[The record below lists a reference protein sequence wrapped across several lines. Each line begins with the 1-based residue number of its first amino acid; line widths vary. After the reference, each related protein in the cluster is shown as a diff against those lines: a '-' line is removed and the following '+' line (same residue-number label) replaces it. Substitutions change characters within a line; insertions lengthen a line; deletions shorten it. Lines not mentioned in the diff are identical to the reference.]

1 VRFDY
6 VIIGSGM
13 GGSVLTRRL
22 VAAGAS
28 VCLLERGG
36 FVKQEKSNWDIV
48 DVVVKKK
55 YQAEETWYDLEGRP
69 FQPRVYYNVGGS
81 SRFYG
86 AAAYR
91 LRRRDF
97 REQRYADGV
106 SPGWPFPYEELEPY
120 YDRAEG
126 LLHVRGLR
134 GEDPTDPG
142 GRAYPDPPIEHEA
155 FVADLA
161 DRLKKQG
168 LRPFHTPLAID
179 FGPGGRCRKGSPCD
193 GFPCMVRAKGDAENR
208 ILRPLLLKKPEKLSL
223 ITEARVLR
231 LKTADHGT
239 TVFAAL
245 FEKGGILQQVEGRF
259 FLLCAG
265 ALNSALILLD
275 SRDEHHPDGL
285 ANSSG
290 LVGRN
295 YMCHNNTVLM
305 AFHPFRKNP
314 TVMQKTLSCNDFYL
328 LGGYAD
334 GDGGVAGEAADGAAG
349 GAGGNIQLRGKV
361 QPENLRGSPRLY
373 LRLLKRFVAAR
384 SADFW
389 IMSEDLPDRNNRIYR
404 DGQSRVRLER
414 KPTNIDAHH
423 QLVAGF
429 TKILKRAGFP
439 FVISVPRGLDSVQH
453 QSGTVRMGTDPGSS
467 VLDPFCRTHDVP
479 NLYVVDGGFFP
490 SSGAVNPALTITA
503 QALRVAD
510 HLLDTSFN

>member
-1 VRFDY
+1 VSKPFDY
-6 VIIGSGM
+6 VIIGSGV

-22 VAAGAS
+22 VESGAT

-36 FVKQEKSNWDIV
+36 FVKQEKANWDV
-48 DVVVKKK
+48 EEVVVKRR
-55 YQAEETWYDLEGRP
+55 YQAEETWYDLQGRP
-69 FQPRVYYNVGGS
+69 FHPRVYYNVGGS

-97 REQRYADGV
+97 QEQRYADGI

-120 YDRAEG
+120 YDRAEN
-126 LLHVRGLR
+126 LLGVRGLR

-142 GRAYPDPPIEHEA
+142 GRAYPNPPIEHEP

-161 DRLKKQG
+161 DRLKKRG

-193 GFPCMVRAKGDAENR
+193 GFPCMVRAKGEAENR
-208 ILRPLLLKKPEKLSL
+208 ILRPLLLKKPDNLSL

-231 LKTADHGT
+231 LLTDHS
-239 TVFAAL
+239 AAAVRSAL
-245 FEKGGILQQVEGRF
+245 YEKEGSRHEVEGNSF
-259 FLLCAG
+259 VLCAG

-275 SRDEHHPDGL
+275 SRNRFHPDGL

-305 AFHPFRKNP
+305 AFHPCRRNR
-314 TVMQKTLSCNDFYL
+314 TIMQKTLSCNDFYL
-328 LGGYAD
+328 P
-334 GDGGVAGEAADGAAG
+334 GAASGLTAG
-349 GAGGNIQLRGKV
+349 GTGGGPADAPAGNIQLRGKV
-361 QPENLRGSPRLY
+361 QPENLRGSPSMY
-373 LRLLKRFVAAR
+373 LRLLRRFIAGR

-389 IMSEDLPDRNNRIYR
+389 IMSEDLPDPGNRIFR
-404 DGQSRVRLER
+404 DGQSRIRLER
-414 KPTNIDAHH
+414 IPRNIDAHH
-423 QLVAGF
+423 DLVASF
-429 TKILKRAGFP
+429 TGILKRAGFP
-439 FVISVPRGLDSVQH
+439 FVIPVERGLESVQH
-453 QSGTVRMGTDPGSS
+453 QSGTARMGTDPGSS
-467 VLDPFCRTHDVP
+467 VLDPFCRSHDIP
-479 NLYVVDGGFFP
+479 NLRVVDGSFFP
-490 SSGAVNPALTITA
+490 SSGAVNPALTIAA

-510 HLLDTSFN
+510 HLLDNSFD

>member
-1 VRFDY
+1 VSKPFDF

-13 GGSVLTRRL
+13 GGSVLARRL
-22 VAAGAS
+22 AESGAA

-36 FVKQEKSNWDIV
+36 FVKQEKANWDAAEV
-48 DVVVKKK
+48 LVKRR
-55 YQAEETWYDLEGRP
+55 YQADETWYDLEGRP
-69 FQPRVYYNVGGS
+69 FHPRVYYNVGGS

-91 LRRRDF
+91 LRRQDF
-97 REQRYADGV
+97 REKRHADGI

-120 YDRAEG
+120 YDQAEH
-126 LLHVRGLR
+126 LLGVRGRR

-142 GRAYPDPPIEHEA
+142 GMEYPHPPIEHEP

-161 DRLKKQG
+161 ARLKKQG

-208 ILRPLLLKKPEKLSL
+208 ILRPLLLKKPDNLSL
-223 ITEARVLR
+223 VTEARVLR
-231 LKTADHGT
+231 LHTEHSGTA
-239 TVFAAL
+239 VRSAL
-245 FEKGGILQQVEGRF
+245 YEKKGSRHEVEGNTF
-259 FLLCAG
+259 VLSAG

-275 SRDEHHPDGL
+275 SRDRFHPDGL

-305 AFHPFRKNP
+305 AFHPCRRNP
-314 TVMQKTLSCNDFYL
+314 TIMQKTLSCNDFYL
-328 LGGYAD
+328 P
-334 GDGGVAGEAADGAAG
+334 GVAAGGPAAAG

-361 QPENLRGSPRLY
+361 QPENLRGSPRIY
-373 LRLLKRFVAAR
+373 LRLLRRFIAER

-389 IMSEDLPDRNNRIYR
+389 IMSEDLPDPNNRIYR
-404 DGQSRVRLER
+404 DGQSKIRLER
-414 KPTNIDAHH
+414 TPTNIDAHR

-429 TKILKRAGFP
+429 TRILKRAGFP
-439 FVISVPRGLDSVQH
+439 FVIPVERGLESVQH
-453 QSGTVRMGTDPGSS
+453 QSGTARMGTDPGSS
-467 VLDPFCRTHDVP
+467 VLDPFCRCHDIP
-479 NLYVVDGGFFP
+479 NLYVVDGSFFP
-490 SSGAVNPALTITA
+490 SSGAVNPALTIAA

-510 HLLDTSFN
+510 HLLDISFD

>member
-1 VRFDY
+1 MRFDY

-22 VAAGAS
+22 VDSGAR

-36 FVKQEKSNWDIV
+36 FVKQEKSNWDIAE
-48 DVVVKKK
+48 VVVKKK
-55 YQAEETWYDLEGRP
+55 YQGEETWYDLEGRS
-69 FQPRVYYNVGGS
+69 FQPRIYYNVGGS

-91 LRRRDF
+91 LRRQDF
-97 REQRYADGV
+97 HEQRYTDGL
-106 SPGWPFPYEELEPY
+106 SPGWPFPYDELEPY
-120 YDRAEG
+120 YDQAER
-126 LLHVRGLR
+126 LLGVRGGR

-142 GRAYPDPPIEHEA
+142 GRGYPHPPIEHEA

-208 ILRPLLLKKPEKLSL
+208 VLRPLLLKKTENLSL

-231 LKTADHGT
+231 LNTADDGT
-239 TVFAAL
+239 RVRSALYEKRGSRYEIEGSVFVL
-245 FEKGGILQQVEGRF
+245 S
-259 FLLCAG
+259 AG
-265 ALNSALILLD
+265 ALNSDLILLD
-275 SRDEHHPDGL
+275 SRDRFHPDGL

-290 LVGRN
+290 LIGRN
-295 YMCHNNTVLM
+295 YMCHNNTVLS
-305 AFHPFRKNP
+305 AFHPFRRNR
-314 TVMQKTLSCNDFYL
+314 TIMQKTLSCNDFYL
-328 LGGYAD
+328 P
-334 GDGGVAGEAADGAAG
+334 GAAG
-349 GAGGNIQLRGKV
+349 RPAGGNIQLRGKV
-361 QPENLRGSPRLY
+361 QPENLLSSPRLI
-373 LRLLKRFVAAR
+373 LRLLRRFIAKR

-389 IMSEDLPDRNNRIYR
+389 VMSEDLPDSNNRVYR

-414 KPTNIDAHH
+414 VPRNIDAHH

-429 TKILKRAGFP
+429 TKILRRAGFP
-439 FVISVPRGLDSVQH
+439 YVIRMPRGLESVQH
-453 QSGTVRMGTDPGSS
+453 QSGTLRMGTDAGSS
-467 VLDPFCRTHDVP
+467 VLDPFCRTHDIP
-479 NLYVVDGGFFP
+479 NLYVVDGSFFP
-490 SSGAVNPALTITA
+490 SSGAVNPALTIAA

-510 HLLDTSFN
+510 HLLDMPFD